1 MYDGDTVE
9 LLLLAL
15 DEGTGMTR
23 AARGVG
29 VSLDT
34 ARRWAAGMLLRSC
47 AAAPRAL
54 GRIGVDEA
62 RTTRGGARVK
72 KIEIGGL

>member
-23 AARGVG
+23 AARGGRGLPGHGEAVG
-29 VSLDT
+29 GGHAVAQLRRRA
-34 ARRWAAGMLLRSC
+34 AR
-47 AAAPRAL
+47 L
-54 GRIGVDEA
+54 G
-62 RTTRGGARVK
+62 
-72 KIEIGGL
+72 